1 MLPPAARDNTA
12 KREAELPRLKARRA
26 RLLDAMEDGLIDKT
40 EFRIRAEKI
49 QAAIREVQAQMP
61 AAPPPLDSRGLG
73 GWSSSFSR
81 PLPDG
86 GVHGAAGHAQAR
98 GEVISGPGR
107 CHS

>member
-12 KREAELPRLKARRA
+12 KREAELARLKARRA

-49 QAAIREVQAQMP
+49 QAAIREVRGADVHRSSSRFSG
-61 AAPPPLDSRGLG
+61 LD
-73 GWSSSFSR
+73 GWCSSFSR
-81 PLPDG
+81 PLRDVA
-86 GVHGAAGHAQAR
+86 VHGAAGHAQAR